1 MAIWK
6 RSRNDEELRRK
17 VIDLGIIDPLRF
29 VQYQQWHELFIAG
42 PTRSVVGTLGNDF
55 PGLYYYDPR
64 EQVEHVLMF
73 DGRIDWRSCKLD
85 RRVVE
90 EPDGKPHLLVG
101 LFSESKLDDSIQVRN
116 SKHERNLLGGQK
128 PGDRDAMP
136 EQWEALETLTRESF
150 KLIRMP
156 TAGEPYD
163 WETAAKQCLATLLK
177 KRHYRDMGKG
187 ELLLFFESF
196 ESAESTYGSTQPV
209 KPLKE
214 YKGTAELICQA
225 GLASSLL
232 SYAKTSPKNSQA
244 FSAGNLGLS
253 LEKTLSYFYDPDTGF
268 FHNTYPPKGEEW
280 TRAVVDTWYAFQNLF
295 HVLRAALLAD
305 DQRLKGLVHKAVNRA
320 ISFVHACNYQ
330 IPLFAKL
337 SKAKEQE
344 SPNDASVIGFAL
356 NPSVLG
362 MYAMVLVEAADAYP
376 KDAKV
381 YHDEAITALLQLRR
395 WPWHQMFHQT
405 VQLSWAAWAA
415 HRLGRP
421 NWRDD
426 FTRCLLLCCY
436 RQGKHA
442 GLFQGCAGLSYPAFR
457 ETVEAVSPWI
467 EWLSDAKEL
476 PLRMIL
482 DLVLDKA
489 QHFLSEHPH
498 ASLPQEGLATVEQP
512 QAGRIGV
519 AIYAAPQVFDLASL
533 QKKLIH
539 MP

>member
-1 MAIWK
+1 
-6 RSRNDEELRRK
+6 
-17 VIDLGIIDPLRF
+17 
-29 VQYQQWHELFIAG
+29 
-42 PTRSVVGTLGNDF
+42 
-55 PGLYYYDPR
+55 
-64 EQVEHVLMF
+64 MF
-73 DGRIDWRSCKLD
+73 DGPIDWRSCKLD

-90 EPDGKPHLLVG
+90 GPDGKPHLLVG
-101 LFSESKLDDSIQVRN
+101 LFSDSKLDDSVRVQH
-116 SKHERNLLGGQK
+116 SKHKRTFLGGQE
-128 PGDRDAMP
+128 PSDRDAMP
-136 EQWEALETLTRESF
+136 DQWEALELLTKASF
-150 KLIRMP
+150 KLLPMP
-156 TAGEPYD
+156 KAGEPCD
-163 WETAAKQCLATLLK
+163 WETAAEQCLITLYI

-187 ELLLFFESF
+187 GLLLFFESF
-196 ESAESTYGSTQPV
+196 ESAKSTYGSTQPV
-209 KPLKE
+209 KPLKK

-232 SYAKTSPKNSQA
+232 SYAKMTPKNRFRDQS
-244 FSAGNLGLS
+244 FRELGLS
-253 LEKTLSYFYDPDTGF
+253 LEKTLTNFYDPDTGF

-280 TRAVVDTWYAFQNLF
+280 ERAVVDTWYTFHNLF
-295 HVLRAALLAD
+295 HVLRAALLAGD
-305 DQRLKGLVHKAVNRA
+305 KQLEELVHKAVNRA

-376 KDAKV
+376 EDAGV
-381 YHDEAITALLQLRR
+381 YHDEAIKALLQLRR
-395 WPWHQMFHQT
+395 WPWYQMFHQT

-421 NWRDD
+421 DWRDD

-489 QHFLSEHPH
+489 QHFLSEDPH
-498 ASLPQEGLATVEQP
+498 ASLPQEGLATLEQP
-512 QAGRIGV
+512 QAGQIGV
-519 AIYAAPQVFDLASL
+519 AIYAAPQVFDLAIL
-533 QKKLIH
+533 QQKLIY
-539 MP
+539 MPYR

>member
-6 RSRNDEELRRK
+6 RFWNDEELRRR
-17 VIDLGIIDPLRF
+17 VIDLGIMEPLIF

-42 PTRSVVGTLGNDF
+42 PTRSIVGTLSNDF

-64 EQVEHVLMF
+64 KQVEHVLMF
-73 DGRIDWRSCKLD
+73 DGPIDWRSCKLD

-90 EPDGKPHLLVG
+90 DSDGKPHLLVG
-101 LFSESKLDDSIQVRN
+101 LFSDSNLDDSIRVRH
-116 SKHERNLLGGQK
+116 SKHERTFLGGQE
-128 PGDRDAMP
+128 PHDRDAMP
-136 EQWEALETLTRESF
+136 DQWEALGTLTRESF
-150 KLIRMP
+150 KLLPIP
-156 TAGEPYD
+156 KAGEPYD
-163 WETAAKQCLATLLK
+163 WETAAEQCLSTLHK
-177 KRHYRDMGKG
+177 KRHDRDIGKDK
-187 ELLLFFESF
+187 LPIFFQSF
-196 ESAESTYGSTQPV
+196 ESDESTYKL

-214 YKGTAELICQA
+214 YEGTAELICQA

-232 SYAKTSPKNSQA
+232 SYAKMGPKNSQS
-244 FSAGNLGLS
+244 FDKLGLS
-253 LEKTLSYFYDPDTGF
+253 LEKTLHNFYDSDTGV

-280 TRAVVDTWYAFQNLF
+280 ERAVVDTWYTFHNLF
-295 HVLRAALLAD
+295 HVLRAALLAG
-305 DQRLKGLVHKAVNRA
+305 DQQLEGLVHKAVNRA

-337 SKAKEQE
+337 SKAKEQGL
-344 SPNDASVIGFAL
+344 PNDASVIGSAL

-376 KDAKV
+376 KDTDD
-381 YHDEAITALLQLRR
+381 YHAEAIKALLQLRR

-421 NWRDD
+421 DWRDD
-426 FTRCLLLCCY
+426 FTRCLLLSCY

-467 EWLSDAKEL
+467 EWLTEANEL

-489 QHFLSEHPH
+489 QHFLSEGLHT
-498 ASLPQEGLATVEQP
+498 SLPQEGLATLEQP
-512 QAGRIGV
+512 QAGQIGV

-533 QKKLIH
+533 QK
-539 MP
+539 

>member
-1 MAIWK
+1 MASSK
-6 RSRNDEELRRK
+6 RSRNDEDLRRRVK
-17 VIDLGIIDPLRF
+17 DLGILDSLRF

-64 EQVEHVLMF
+64 DQVEHVLMF
-73 DGRIDWRSCKLD
+73 DGPIDWRSCKLD

-101 LFSESKLDDSIQVRN
+101 LFSDSKLDGSVQLQH
-116 SKHERNLLGGQK
+116 SEHERKLLGGQK

-136 EQWEALETLTRESF
+136 DQWEAFEFLTKASF
-150 KLIRMP
+150 NLLPLPK
-156 TAGEPYD
+156 AGEPYD
-163 WETAAKQCLATLLK
+163 WETAAEQCLATLHK
-177 KRHYRDMGKG
+177 KRYDRDMGKDK
-187 ELLLFFESF
+187 LSIFFQSF
-196 ESAESTYGSTQPV
+196 ESDESTY
-209 KPLKE
+209 KPEPKE
-214 YKGTAELICQA
+214 AYEGTAELICQA

-232 SYAKTSPKNSQA
+232 SYAKIRPKNSQS
-244 FSAGNLGLS
+244 FEELGLS
-253 LEKTLSYFYDPDTGF
+253 LEKTLNNFYDPDTGF

-280 TRAVVDTWYAFQNLF
+280 KRAVVDTWYTFHNLF
-295 HVLRAALLAD
+295 HVLRAALLAGD
-305 DQRLKGLVHKAVNRA
+305 KQLEELVHKAVNRA

-337 SKAKEQE
+337 SKAKEQGL
-344 SPNDASVIGFAL
+344 PNDASVIGFAL

-376 KDAKV
+376 EDAGV
-381 YHDEAITALLQLRR
+381 YHDEAIKALLQLRR
-395 WPWHQMFHQT
+395 WPWYQMFHQT

-421 NWRDD
+421 DWRND

-436 RQGKHA
+436 RQGQHA

-467 EWLSDAKEL
+467 EWLSDAREL
-476 PLRMIL
+476 PLLRMIL
-482 DLVLDKA
+482 DLVLDRA
-489 QHFLSEHPH
+489 RHFLSEDPH
-498 ASLPQEGLATVEQP
+498 AGLPQEGLATVEQP
-512 QAGRIGV
+512 KAGQIGV